1 MIINWGKTMKALKQ
15 VVLGSVL
22 TCAAPFLAADDHE
35 TFAGGIDPAEP
46 MSVQIQLCTLND
58 GKSMRDYDAMS
69 ARYRKWAKKND
80 AEVALIRQY
89 PFATHNMPDNPYPA
103 DFVEFLVTDFENSGS
118 GWDKW
123 MSTKEGQ
130 KLNAEWQDIATC
142 SLKFAA
148 MFTNWADVEAINT
161 DDSRM
166 VTWNWCTRREGV
178 SHDDLNAMHAR
189 VVENNPDGLGN
200 IGWFTMYPLIGGAS
214 ASGEFAHVVVYP
226 DMAGVMTRMDQFA
239 NGGWRDRME
248 YYKLADCTGE
258 ALMMEEVL
266 SRPGD

>member
-1 MIINWGKTMKALKQ
+1 MRALKQ
-15 VVLGSVL
+15 VVLGSLVSVV
-22 TCAAPFLAADDHE
+22 APWSLADNHE
-35 TFAGGIDPAEP
+35 TFTGGMDPAEP

-58 GKSMRDYDAMS
+58 GKSMSDYDEVS

-89 PFATHNMPDNPYPA
+89 PFATHDGLVNPYPA
-103 DFVEFLVTDFENSGS
+103 DFVEFLVTDFENAGTS
-118 GWDKW
+118 WDKW

-130 KLNAEWQDIATC
+130 RINAKWQETATC

-166 VTWNWCTRREGV
+166 VTWNWCTRKEGV
-178 SHDDLNAMHAR
+178 THDDLNAVHAR
-189 VVENNPDGLGN
+189 VVAEYPDGLGN
-200 IGWFTMYPLIGGAS
+200 IGWFTMYPLIGGGVA
-214 ASGEFAHVVVYP
+214 AGEFAHIVVYP

-248 YYKLADCTGE
+248 YYKMADCTGE
-258 ALMMEEVL
+258 ALMAEEIL
-266 SRPGD
+266 GRPGE